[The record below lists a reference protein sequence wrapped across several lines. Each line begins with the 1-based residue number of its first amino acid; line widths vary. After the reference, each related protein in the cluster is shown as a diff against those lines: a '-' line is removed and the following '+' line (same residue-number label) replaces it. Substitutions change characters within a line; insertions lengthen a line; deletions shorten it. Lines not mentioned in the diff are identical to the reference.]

1 MVSSRRRDL
10 DVLTMGRIGVDIY
23 PLQYGVGLEDVTSFG
38 KFLGGSPTNVAVAA
52 ARLRHSAAVVTAVG
66 DDPFGRFCR
75 REMARLGVYD
85 NYVLVNSELP
95 TPVTFCEIFPPDDF
109 PLYFYRRP
117 TAPDLR
123 ITPDDVP
130 EDAVRNA
137 QILWLSVTGLC
148 QQPSYD
154 AHCRALEVRGKAE
167 HTVLDLDYR
176 SMFWQSAAKAHEAVS
191 AVLPHVTVAIGN
203 REECEMAVG
212 ESDPDRAA
220 HALLDAGVQLAVVK
234 QGPKGTLAMT
244 REERVEVAPTPIDV
258 TNGLGAGDSFGGS
271 LCHGLLEGWSL
282 AETIQAASAAG
293 ALVATR
299 LECSTAMPSEPELFA
314 MMAKHPDIANQ
325 RGASVMTRTPLIDK
339 LLDRRLADPVRFADR
354 VRQRPRAT
362 WSPTEPLMVVAAD
375 HPARGALAAGGRA
388 DAMADREHLLE
399 RCVTALGRPGV
410 NGFLGTADMVADLAN
425 LDALDGKVVFGSMN
439 RGGFAGASFELDDR
453 MTGYD
458 VQGILDEDL
467 TGGKMLLRFD
477 LSDPGTATTAQAC
490 AEAVTTLARARRIA
504 MVEPFISYRAD
515 DGKVVNDL
523 SADAVVKSVVMASGL
538 GADTSWT
545 WLKLPAVDDME
556 RVVRATSLPILLLG
570 GEVSTDPEETR
581 RRWATALAARHV
593 RGLVLGRS
601 VLYPP
606 DSDVATA
613 IDNAVQLLGV
623 QA

>member
-1 MVSSRRRDL
+1 
-10 DVLTMGRIGVDIY
+10 
-23 PLQYGVGLEDVTSFG
+23 
-38 KFLGGSPTNVAVAA
+38 
-52 ARLRHSAAVVTAVG
+52 
-66 DDPFGRFCR
+66 
-75 REMARLGVYD
+75 
-85 NYVLVNSELP
+85 
-95 TPVTFCEIFPPDDF
+95 
-109 PLYFYRRP
+109 
-117 TAPDLR
+117 
-123 ITPDDVP
+123 
-130 EDAVRNA
+130 
-137 QILWLSVTGLC
+137 
-148 QQPSYD
+148 
-154 AHCRALEVRGKAE
+154 
-167 HTVLDLDYR
+167 
-176 SMFWQSAAKAHEAVS
+176 
-191 AVLPHVTVAIGN
+191 
-203 REECEMAVG
+203 
-212 ESDPDRAA
+212 
-220 HALLDAGVQLAVVK
+220 
-234 QGPKGTLAMT
+234 
-244 REERVEVAPTPIDV
+244 
-258 TNGLGAGDSFGGS
+258 
-271 LCHGLLEGWSL
+271 
-282 AETIQAASAAG
+282 
-293 ALVATR
+293 
-299 LECSTAMPSEPELFA
+299 
-314 MMAKHPDIANQ
+314 
-325 RGASVMTRTPLIDK
+325 MTRTPLIDK

-613 IDNAVQLLGV
+613 IDNTVQLLGV